1 MGRYEVE
8 TSEPAK
14 REIQAAL
21 TWWGEHRPAAPHLL
35 HVELRRAIQL
45 VGALPR
51 CGALIRLRPREVRRV
66 LLQRTRYRLEYRID
80 SDEQITL
87 LRLVHMHRREK

>member
-21 TWWGEHRPAAPHLL
+21 TWWGEHRPAAPELL
-35 HVELRRAIQL
+35 RVELRRAIQL
-45 VGALPR
+45 VRDLPR
-51 CGALIRLRPREVRRV
+51 SGALIRLRPREVRRV
-66 LLQRTRYRLEYRID
+66 LLQRTGYRLEYRID
-80 SDEQITL
+80 VETQITL
-87 LRLVHMHRREK
+87 LRLVHMRRRDR